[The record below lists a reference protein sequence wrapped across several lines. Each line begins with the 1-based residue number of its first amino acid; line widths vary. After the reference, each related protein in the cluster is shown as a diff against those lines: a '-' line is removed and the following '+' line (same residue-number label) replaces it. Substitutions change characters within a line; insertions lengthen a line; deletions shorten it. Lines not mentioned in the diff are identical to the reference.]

1 MKIRIFPTLFL
12 LCVLAFQ
19 AEAQKAVLPKA
30 GTWQGELQL
39 NGTTRLPFY
48 FEYKKSKTGTSLEIT
63 NGDEKIDI
71 TEIQA
76 AADSFNFK
84 MPLYDS
90 EFRIQV
96 KEGGKSMEGTW
107 INHSRKDHREIPF
120 QAFYGREYSCDK
132 SLPVF
137 NVLSS
142 SKWEVTFT
150 PTDEPSYKAV
160 GVFKFNPSEHS
171 VKGTFLTETGDYRYL
186 SGYACTDWIYMSC
199 FDGSHAYYFRWK
211 IKSDSTL
218 AGDFYSGT
226 TGFEKWTATR
236 NNKFSLRNPDS
247 LTFLKKGVDKI
258 SFKYKNT
265 DGKDVSLEDER
276 YKNKVVIIQIMG
288 SWCPNCM
295 DETAYLA
302 GEYTALNGKGLEVVA
317 LAFEKTADPLKAA
330 ENLNRVKARFHATYD
345 FLITGKSGSTQ
356 ASEAL
361 PMLNAVMA
369 FPTTI
374 YIDKKGR
381 VRKIYTGFSGPGTG
395 AYYDRFKEENERFLQ
410 KLLAE

>member
-1 MKIRIFPTLFL
+1 MKIRALHVIL
-12 LCVLAFQ
+12 LLSFAAVSAC
-19 AEAQKAVLPKA
+19 AQKAILPKA

-48 FEYKKSKTGTSLEIT
+48 FEYKKTKTGTSLEIR
-63 NGDEKIDI
+63 NGEEKIEIDQI
-71 TEIQA
+71 TA
-76 AADSFNFK
+76 VVDSFNFK

-96 KEGGKSMEGTW
+96 KEGGKEMEGTW
-107 INHSRKDHREIPF
+107 INHSRKDHQETPF
-120 QAFYGREYSCDK
+120 RAYYGREFTCDK

-137 NVLSS
+137 NLLSS
-142 SKWEVTFT
+142 SRWEVTFS
-150 PTDEPSYKAV
+150 PADEPSYKAI
-160 GVFKFNPSEHS
+160 GIFRYSQSEHS
-171 VKGTFLTETGDYRYL
+171 VNGTFLTETGDYRYL

-199 FDGSHAYYFRWK
+199 FDGSHAYYFKWK
-211 IKSDSTL
+211 IKPDSTL
-218 AGDFYSGT
+218 SGDAYSGT
-226 TGFEKWTATR
+226 TGFEKWTARR
-236 NNKFSLRNPDS
+236 NDKFSLHNPDS
-247 LTFLKKGVDKI
+247 LTFLKKGFDKI
-258 SFKYKNT
+258 AFRYKNSE
-265 DGKDVSLEDER
+265 GKDVSLEDER

-302 GEYTALNGKGLEVVA
+302 GEYSNLNAKGLEVVA
-317 LAFEKTADPLKAA
+317 LAFEKTTDPVKAA
-330 ENLNRVKARFHATYD
+330 ANLNKVKTRFHAGYD
-345 FLITGKSGSTQ
+345 FLITGKSGTRE

-381 VRKIYTGFSGPGTG
+381 VRKIYTGFTGPGTG
-395 AYYDRFKEENERFLQ
+395 VYFDRFKEENDRFLQ